1 MQSCARIEQ
10 RVVLTVRPK
19 AGSLPSE
26 VLVSAAHF
34 SIERLARLEERSVT
48 SALAWLGSAAE
59 RGGSTASKVGSL
71 LARRALFSCMV
82 ERSLPIPLGLLGV
95 RSVLLI
101 DDEPALL
108 RSMARLLRQA
118 APDLE
123 LFLAEGPADGLS
135 QAALRQPDAVLV
147 DAYMPETSGVEVCA
161 RVHAARATEHIPVLA
176 MTAAPSAELAAAF
189 ARAGALTFLEKPVD
203 APVLFEALSAHLVPN
218 SAGDW

>member
-1 MQSCARIEQ
+1 MQSCADIEQ
-10 RVVLTVRPK
+10 RVVLNVRPK

-34 SIERLARLEERSVT
+34 SIERLARLEERSVN

-59 RGGSTASKVGSL
+59 RGSASSKVGSL

-82 ERSLPIPLGLLGV
+82 ERALPIPLGLLGV

-101 DDEPALL
+101 DDEPAVL
-108 RSMARLLRQA
+108 RSMARVLRQA

-135 QAALRQPDAVLV
+135 QVALRQPGAVLV
-147 DAYMPETSGVEVCA
+147 DAYMPETGGIQVCA
-161 RVHAARATEHIPVLA
+161 RVRAARATEHIPVLA